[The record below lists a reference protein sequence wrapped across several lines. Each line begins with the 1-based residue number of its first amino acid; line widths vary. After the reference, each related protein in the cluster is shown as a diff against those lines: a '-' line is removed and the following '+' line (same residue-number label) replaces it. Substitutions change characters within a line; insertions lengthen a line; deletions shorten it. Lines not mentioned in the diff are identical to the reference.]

1 MIKIN
6 DRTIELVQDGISWS
20 GSKDTVARSL
30 NFSVVYQPMDKA
42 LPAYQIRK
50 GDKVTYSEGGVTYFH
65 GYVEK
70 ISYNTDSGLLEI
82 SCPDLMMCLLKSKC
96 IGRFRGTLVQL
107 ANNIC
112 GSFGLKNGIES
123 DSRHIHNIVS
133 TGDMSYYD
141 ILKTACDVMF
151 ERYCLYLDGLTLK
164 LAASDVADTFTIG
177 ENIRASSFT
186 QDMSDIVNKVLIIDN
201 EGHLINTV
209 QNPDSISQH
218 GLFQEVYTYDK
229 DSRNNLAD
237 ASLMLTDGK
246 NEGRITVNNNN
257 NCISGRYVRVYEP
270 INNFKGIFE
279 IVTDEHT
286 IGADSVMEL
295 EIEFVRS
302 DDEQSG

>member
-6 DRTIELVQDGISWS
+6 EQIIEMVEDGISWG
-20 GSKDTVARSL
+20 GSKDTVSRTL
-30 NFSVVYQPMDKA
+30 NFSVVYQPMDKT
-42 LPAYQIRK
+42 LPAYKMKK
-50 GDKVTYSEGGVTYFH
+50 GDKVYYSEDNKNFFY
-65 GYVEK
+65 GYIER
-70 ISYNTDSGLLEI
+70 IDYSTDAGILNV
-82 SCPDLMMCLLKSKC
+82 SCTDLMKRLLKSKC
-96 IGRFRGTLVQL
+96 TGRFRGTLVQL

-123 DSRHIHNIVS
+123 DSQHIHNIVS

-164 LAASDVADTFTIG
+164 LANHDVINTFEIG
-177 ENIRASSFT
+177 KNIRSSTFSQSMT
-186 QDMSDIVNKVLIIDN
+186 DIVNKVLIIDN
-201 EGHLINTV
+201 KGNLINTV
-209 QNPDSISQH
+209 QNSESINQY
-218 GLFQEVYTYDK
+218 GLFQDVYTYDK

-237 ASLMLTDGK
+237 AALLLTDGE
-246 NEGRITVNNNN
+246 NESSLVVDNDN

-286 IGADSVMEL
+286 IGVDSSMSL
-295 EIEFVRS
+295 QLEFVRS
-302 DDEQSG
+302 DDE

>member
-6 DRTIELVQDGISWS
+6 EQIIEMVEDGISWG
-20 GSKDTVARSL
+20 GSKDTVSRTL
-30 NFSVVYQPMDKA
+30 NFSVVYQPMDKT
-42 LPAYQIRK
+42 LPAYKMKK
-50 GDKVTYSEGGVTYFH
+50 GDKVYYSEDNKNFFY
-65 GYVEK
+65 GYIER
-70 ISYNTDSGLLEI
+70 IDYSTDAGILNV
-82 SCPDLMMCLLKSKC
+82 SCTDLMKRLLKSKC
-96 IGRFRGTLVQL
+96 TGRFRGTLVQL

-123 DSRHIHNIVS
+123 DSQHIHNIVS

-164 LAASDVADTFTIG
+164 LANHDVINTFEIG
-177 ENIRASSFT
+177 KNIRSSTFSQSMT
-186 QDMSDIVNKVLIIDN
+186 DIVNKVLIIDN
-201 EGHLINTV
+201 KGNLINTV
-209 QNPDSISQH
+209 QNSESINQY
-218 GLFQEVYTYDK
+218 GLFQDVYTYDK

-237 ASLMLTDGK
+237 AALLLTDGE
-246 NEGRITVNNNN
+246 NESSIVVDNDN

-286 IGADSVMEL
+286 IGADSSMSL
-295 EIEFVRS
+295 QLEFVRT
-302 DDEQSG
+302 DDE

>member
-6 DRTIELVQDGISWS
+6 EQIIEMVEDGISWG
-20 GSKDTVARSL
+20 GSKDTVSRTL
-30 NFSVVYQPMDKA
+30 NFSVVYQPMDKT
-42 LPAYQIRK
+42 LPAYKMKK
-50 GDKVTYSEGGVTYFH
+50 GDKVYYSEDNKNFFY
-65 GYVEK
+65 GYIER
-70 ISYNTDSGLLEI
+70 IDYSTDAGILNV
-82 SCPDLMMCLLKSKC
+82 SCTDLMKRLLKSKC
-96 IGRFRGTLVQL
+96 TGRFRGTLVQL

-123 DSRHIHNIVS
+123 DSQHIHNIVS

-164 LAASDVADTFTIG
+164 LANHDVINTFEIG
-177 ENIRASSFT
+177 KNIRSSTFSQSMT
-186 QDMSDIVNKVLIIDN
+186 DIVNKALIIDN
-201 EGHLINTV
+201 KGNLINTV
-209 QNPDSISQH
+209 QNSESINQY
-218 GLFQEVYTYDK
+218 GLFQDVYTYDK

-237 ASLMLTDGK
+237 AALLLTDGE
-246 NEGRITVNNNN
+246 NESSLVVDNDN

-286 IGADSVMEL
+286 IGADSSMSL
-295 EIEFVRS
+295 QLEFVRS
-302 DDEQSG
+302 DDE

>member
-6 DRTIELVQDGISWS
+6 EQIIEMVEDGISWG
-20 GSKDTVARSL
+20 GSKDTVSRTL
-30 NFSVVYQPMDKA
+30 NFSVVYQPMDKT
-42 LPAYQIRK
+42 LPAYKMKK
-50 GDKVTYSEGGVTYFH
+50 GDKVYYSEDNKNFFY
-65 GYVEK
+65 GYIER
-70 ISYNTDSGLLEI
+70 IDYSTDAGILNV
-82 SCPDLMMCLLKSKC
+82 SCTDLMKRLLKSKC
-96 IGRFRGTLVQL
+96 TGRFRGTLVQL

-123 DSRHIHNIVS
+123 DSQHIHNIVS

-164 LAASDVADTFTIG
+164 LANHDVINTFEIG
-177 ENIRASSFT
+177 KNIRSSTFSQSMT
-186 QDMSDIVNKVLIIDN
+186 DIVNKVLIIDN
-201 EGHLINTV
+201 KGNLVNTV
-209 QNPDSISQH
+209 QNSESINQY
-218 GLFQEVYTYDK
+218 GLFQDVYTYDK

-237 ASLMLTDGK
+237 AALLLTDGE
-246 NEGRITVNNNN
+246 NESSIVVDNDN

-286 IGADSVMEL
+286 IGADSSMSL
-295 EIEFVRS
+295 QLEFVRS
-302 DDEQSG
+302 EDE

>member
-1 MIKIN
+1 MLKIN
-6 DRTIELVQDGISWS
+6 NQTIKLVKNGLQWN

-30 NFSVVYQPMDKA
+30 SFSIVYQPMDKS
-42 LPAYQIRK
+42 LPAYQVKK
-50 GDKVTYSEGGVTYFH
+50 GDKVTYSDNNVTYFE

-70 ISYNTDSGLLEI
+70 IDYSTDNGTLDI
-82 SCPDLMMCLLKSKC
+82 TCYDLMKRLLKSKC
-96 IGRFRGTLVQL
+96 IGRFKGTLIQL

-112 GSFGLKNGIES
+112 GSFGLKNGIEN
-123 DSRHIHNIVS
+123 DSQHIHNIVS

-164 LAASDVADTFTIG
+164 LANHDVINTFEIG
-177 ENIRASSFT
+177 KNIRSSTFSQSMT
-186 QDMSDIVNKVLIIDN
+186 DIVNKVLIIDN
-201 EGHLINTV
+201 KGNLINTV
-209 QNPDSISQH
+209 QNSESINRY
-218 GLFQEVYTYDK
+218 GLFQDVYTYDK

-237 ASLMLTDGK
+237 AALLLTDGE
-246 NEGRITVNNNN
+246 NEGSIVVDNDN

-286 IGADSVMEL
+286 IGADSSMSL
-295 EIEFVRS
+295 QLEFVRT
-302 DDEQSG
+302 DDE

>member
-6 DRTIELVQDGISWS
+6 EQIIEMVEDGISWG
-20 GSKDTVARSL
+20 GSKDTVSRTL
-30 NFSVVYQPMDKA
+30 NFSVVYQPMDKT
-42 LPAYQIRK
+42 LPAYKMKK
-50 GDKVTYSEGGVTYFH
+50 GDKVYYSEDNKNFFY
-65 GYVEK
+65 GYIER
-70 ISYNTDSGLLEI
+70 IDYSTDAGILNV
-82 SCPDLMMCLLKSKC
+82 SCTDLMKRLLKSKC
-96 IGRFRGTLVQL
+96 TGRFRGTLVQL

-123 DSRHIHNIVS
+123 DSQHIHNIVS

-164 LAASDVADTFTIG
+164 LANHDVINTFEIG
-177 ENIRASSFT
+177 KNIRSSTFSQSMT
-186 QDMSDIVNKVLIIDN
+186 DIVNKVLIIDN
-201 EGHLINTV
+201 KGNLINTV
-209 QNPDSISQH
+209 QNSESINQY
-218 GLFQEVYTYDK
+218 GLFQDVYTYDK

-237 ASLMLTDGK
+237 AALLLTDGE
-246 NEGRITVNNNN
+246 NESSLVVDNDN

-286 IGADSVMEL
+286 IGADSSMSL
-295 EIEFVRS
+295 QLEFVRS
-302 DDEQSG
+302 DDE

>member
-6 DRTIELVQDGISWS
+6 DQIIETVEDGISWG
-20 GSKDTVARSL
+20 GSKDTVSRTL
-30 NFSVVYQPMDKA
+30 NFSVVYQPMDKT
-42 LPAYQIRK
+42 LPAYKMKK
-50 GDKVTYSEGGVTYFH
+50 GDKVYYSEDNKNFFY
-65 GYVEK
+65 GYIER
-70 ISYNTDSGLLEI
+70 IDYNTDGGLLNI
-82 SCPDLMMCLLKSKC
+82 SCYDLMKRLLKSKC

-123 DSRHIHNIVS
+123 DSQHIHNIVS

-164 LAASDVADTFTIG
+164 LANHDVINTFEIDK
-177 ENIRASSFT
+177 NIRSSTFSQSMT
-186 QDMSDIVNKVLIIDN
+186 DIVNKVLIIDN
-201 EGHLINTV
+201 KGNLINTV
-209 QNPDSISQH
+209 QNSESINQY
-218 GLFQEVYTYDK
+218 GLFQDVYTYDK

-237 ASLMLTDGK
+237 AALLLTDGE
-246 NEGRITVNNNN
+246 NESSIVVDNDN

-286 IGADSVMEL
+286 IGADSSMSL
-295 EIEFVRS
+295 QLEFVRS
-302 DDEQSG
+302 DDE